1 MNLRNLKIGS
11 RLGLAF
17 GAICVMLVAISVL
30 ATVMMAQLN
39 DGTSASAIVK
49 GYMPKIEAG
58 NSLRTT
64 ITDTDIALRNM
75 MLNDTRP
82 TASGRSTTSWP
93 GARKPCASWTCSTRP

>member
-39 DGTSASAIVK
+39 DGTSAIVK
-49 GYMPKIEAG
+49 GPV
-58 NSLRTT
+58 
-64 ITDTDIALRNM
+64 
-75 MLNDTRP
+75 
-82 TASGRSTTSWP
+82 RSP
-93 GARKPCASWTCSTRP
+93 QQG